1 MWIRSQR
8 RNALVNINF
17 MRVINDG
24 NFCLICGAT
33 TDGCDCELGVY
44 STEKKALR
52 VLDEIQEKLNVLI
65 QFTLHP
71 SAFNGKP
78 IKYVSKEEY
87 EEKINKVWNQIYE
100 DDSNEGEDF

>member
-33 TDGCDCELGVY
+33 TDGCDYELGVY

-52 VLDEIQEKLNVLI
+52 VLDEIQDYIEDVQNCTIDDMGRGFFVLNKR
-65 QFTLHP
+65 
-71 SAFNGKP
+71 A
-78 IKYVSKEEY
+78 
-87 EEKINKVWNQIYE
+87 QIYE
-100 DDSNEGEDF
+100 MPADEEGFKWDQ

>member
-33 TDGCDCELGVY
+33 TDGCDYELGVY
-44 STEKKALR
+44 STEKKVLR
-52 VLDEIQEKLNVLI
+52 VLDEIQDYIEDVQNCTIDDMGRGFFVLNKR
-65 QFTLHP
+65 
-71 SAFNGKP
+71 A
-78 IKYVSKEEY
+78 
-87 EEKINKVWNQIYE
+87 QIYE
-100 DDSNEGEDF
+100 MPADEEDFKWDQ

>member
-24 NFCLICGAT
+24 NYCLICGAT

-44 STEKKALR
+44 STEEKALI
-52 VLDEIQEKLNVLI
+52 VLHEIQSVIMYKQLCVIDKAPRGSYVLNKGAQVY
-65 QFTLHP
+65 QMP
-71 SAFNGKP
+71 
-78 IKYVSKEEY
+78 
-87 EEKINKVWNQIYE
+87 QDE
-100 DDSNEGEDF
+100 DVEV